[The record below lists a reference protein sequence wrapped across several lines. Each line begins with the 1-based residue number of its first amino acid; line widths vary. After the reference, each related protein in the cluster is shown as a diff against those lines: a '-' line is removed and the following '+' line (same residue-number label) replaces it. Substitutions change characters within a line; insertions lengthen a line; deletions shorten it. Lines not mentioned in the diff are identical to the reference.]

1 MTERLSLSLGHYRV
15 TTKVGIF
22 AKFGVRKLVNDDQGA
37 LGQWLQKGSVSFGG
51 VLGSGLCFCGLGK
64 RGLGQDSTVPLGLP
78 KKMVRTQAWLKE
90 GSLAVRTKGREGWGL
105 QTTGSFQ
112 LTLGSSSQNMDIT
125 QEPER
130 SLGHCPCPLPSPS
143 QEAQLFALAFFSP
156 KSSYICPCPHAW
168 VPLSL

>member
-1 MTERLSLSLGHYRV
+1 M
-15 TTKVGIF
+15 
-22 AKFGVRKLVNDDQGA
+22 KLVNDDQGLLA
-37 LGQWLQKGSVSFGG
+37 TLQRGSISVGG

-64 RGLGQDSTVPLGLP
+64 RGLGQDSTVPPSLP
-78 KKMVRTQAWLKE
+78 KKVVRTQAWLKE

-112 LTLGSSSQNMDIT
+112 LTLGSSSQRMDIT

-143 QEAQLFALAFFSP
+143 QEAKLLALAFFSP
-156 KSSYICPCPHAW
+156 KSSYI
-168 VPLSL
+168 